1 MATLAD
7 VARRAGVAL
16 STVSAVL
23 NNRPDCFVSEET
35 RRRVLKAAEEL
46 GYRPNYLARSL
57 ARGKTETL
65 GLVIYEVTN
74 PYFAQIADEV
84 EQAARSAGYQLLLC
98 TNRDDPE
105 FSDRANLELLYHRR
119 VDGMLV
125 WASRYSPDGYIVPL
139 PDEAKTKVVVL
150 GYHTADGTDYVSVER
165 TEGTYHATQH
175 LIALGHQRFSYLAP
189 KEDLYPEHPKLAGVL
204 RALSEAGLPEPLLI
218 PTDGHFRRDGY
229 QAALRVQEWRPR
241 PTALICY
248 NDLLAIGAYRGLC
261 EQGFKVPDDLAL
273 VGFDGIEDGEYLE
286 VPLTTVAVPIRKMT
300 QTAVQ
305 FLINRLE
312 GRVTEQQRITLIPQ
326 LVIRQSC
333 GAKRA

>member
-35 RRRVLKAAEEL
+35 RRRILKAAEEL

-65 GLVIYEVTN
+65 GLVIYEVIN
-74 PYFAQIADEV
+74 PYFARIADEV
-84 EQAARSAGYQLLLC
+84 ERAAREAGYQLLLC

-105 FSDRANLELLYHRR
+105 FSDQANLELLYHRR

-125 WASRYSPDGYIVPL
+125 WASRYPPDGYIVPL
-139 PDEAKTKVVVL
+139 PDEAKAKVVVL
-150 GYHTADGTDYVSVER
+150 GYHTADGTDYVSVDR
-165 TEGTYHATQH
+165 AEGTYRATRH
-175 LIALGHQRFSYLAP
+175 LMALGHRQFGYLAP
-189 KEDLYPEHPKLAGVL
+189 REDLRPDHPKLAGML
-204 RALSEAGLPEPLLI
+204 RALSEAGLPEPLLL
-218 PTDGHFRRDGY
+218 PADGHFRRDGY
-229 QAALRVQEWRPR
+229 QAALSAQEWRPR

-248 NDLLAIGAYRGLC
+248 NDLLAIGAYRGLR
-261 EQGFKVPDDLAL
+261 EQGWKVPDDIAL
-273 VGFDGIEDGEYLE
+273 VGFDGIEDGEFLE
-286 VPLTTVAVPIRKMT
+286 VPLTTVAVPIGEMS

-312 GRVTEQQRITLIPQ
+312 GRATERQQLILVPQ
-326 LVIRQSC
+326 LVVRQSC
-333 GAKRA
+333 GAQGS